1 MKSQYPSRVVSI
13 RFYDIRSGKLP
24 KEGENLMLFILVG
37 ESDIVVGGYSQGN
50 FWDGTA
56 EEIIDMEEVSGWAY
70 YSYPV
75 FVGDEK

>member
-1 MKSQYPSRVVSI
+1 MKQKYPSKLI
-13 RFYDIRSGKLP
+13 NLRFYDIRSGKLP
-24 KEGENLMLFILVG
+24 KEENLMLFILVG
-37 ESDIVVGGYSQGN
+37 DSDLVVGGYSNGT

-56 EEIIDMEEVSGWAY
+56 EEVIDMAEVSGWAY